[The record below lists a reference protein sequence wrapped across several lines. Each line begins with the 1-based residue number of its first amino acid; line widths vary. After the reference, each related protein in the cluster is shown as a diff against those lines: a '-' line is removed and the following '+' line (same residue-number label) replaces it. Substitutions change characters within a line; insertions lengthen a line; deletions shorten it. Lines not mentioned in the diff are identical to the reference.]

1 MSQTP
6 ENVEKGL
13 LLPRLRS
20 HLRQMV
26 LSAYDWWKESATYEF
41 NGTGC
46 RHAEREP
53 ACRGNGLLDVS
64 IPQCRPKDIV
74 CRVHTFFKKH
84 IDVFQRIGI
93 AIEQKKDASEE
104 LKGFAEIIRTAIQQP
119 TSLCDDRRCAK
130 LGDAIIAVDGMD
142 MDHFVA
148 NNDKEWELLAEAM
161 SKKLVNPVRQ
171 PSSW

>member
-1 MSQTP
+1 M
-6 ENVEKGL
+6 
-13 LLPRLRS
+13 
-20 HLRQMV
+20 
-26 LSAYDWWKESATYEF
+26 
-41 NGTGC
+41 
-46 RHAEREP
+46 
-53 ACRGNGLLDVS
+53 
-64 IPQCRPKDIV
+64 